1 MLPVAML
8 LYRHSAPSIMHS
20 EERGPLNFLVTKAVE
35 DQQNVGHLNC
45 DGGWEGQSMLTS
57 VLIKLLRKLF

>member
-1 MLPVAML
+1 
-8 LYRHSAPSIMHS
+8 MHS